1 MSNQYEFSLTAKIAG
16 TKRTLIFVTTIYD
29 GLHRMTSW
37 TKIRF
42 LYLLLALYIATSLT
56 YYVMGMLALNQ
67 HLFHAGEHIRA
78 PFTTEDDPLT
88 LTSVTPEATAAGLAK
103 GDRLVE
109 INGEPYRG
117 YDQIVAA
124 TGAGSGSLH
133 PNDLLDVV
141 ARKPDGKLHTAQIH
155 TVAERPPRTSDF
167 IAVAAIDVIPPL
179 VCLLVG
185 YWVVAARPRDW
196 NAWLLLLLLTLTEV
210 LFFPAQWWSGG
221 WLIFLGGWYTAFNV
235 LSGLALLLFGIY
247 FPERWRLDARYPWL
261 KWLIVVPLAAFAGIV
276 LWTQHIENFHA
287 AAWGNRTA
295 ELSAWADRVVR
306 PLNLLCILAYWA
318 AILDKLRS
326 ATTADARR
334 RMRVVC
340 VGSVVGLGSLLIA
353 FVLLPHFV
361 TSPDKLQPVRIVGAL
376 LTLALPFSLAY
387 VVVVQR
393 ALDVRIL
400 LRMGTRYA
408 LARATLITI
417 ELGVVLFL
425 VLRFLLPMFEHRQNL
440 TVAISVTVLIAA
452 VLIKVF
458 ATRNSLSH
466 RLQQWLDRKFFREA
480 YDAEVVLS
488 DLSEQARRFIEAGP
502 LIETISRRI
511 AEVLHV
517 QEVAVFLRRGRAFQ
531 LQLAVGI
538 PAEASLHFEE
548 GSSTV
553 RNLMRSNQPATLY
566 REDPDGWFLLADERE
581 RSTLE
586 ILRSELLLPLCGRER
601 LLGLMSL
608 GAKRSEAAY
617 TASDLRLLQSVASQ
631 AGLALE
637 ISELAHSLARQHTE
651 RERID
656 REIEIARE
664 VQERLY
670 PQEIPVISGLTLAGA
685 CRPAQGVG
693 GDYYDVM
700 QLDDGRLGLALGDVS
715 GKGISAAL
723 LMASL
728 RASLRGMTM
737 EGPRDLAKVMQKV
750 NRLVYEASANNRYAT
765 FFFATYDP
773 QTRELRYVNAGHN
786 PPLVLRDSSSLW
798 LDGGGPVVG
807 LLTDAGYEEHH
818 VALQPGDLFLAYTDG
833 ISEAMTNADEEWG
846 EERMIEAVIRKPEAH
861 ATEILKGI
869 FAKADAFSAGAP
881 QHDDMTLLLMK
892 LDPLGAP
899 MSLNG
904 AAAAGVAAMHHTQ
917 LSS

>member
-1 MSNQYEFSLTAKIAG
+1 
-16 TKRTLIFVTTIYD
+16 
-29 GLHRMTSW
+29 MTSW
-37 TKIRF
+37 TKTRF

-56 YYVMGMLALNQ
+56 YYVMGMLCVNQ
-67 HLFHAGEHIRA
+67 QLFHTREHIRA

-88 LTSVTPEATAAGLAK
+88 LSSVTPEAVAAGLRK

-109 INGEPYRG
+109 VNGEPYRG
-117 YDQIVAA
+117 HNQIVEIV
-124 TGAGSGSLH
+124 GAGSAPARPG
-133 PNDLLDVV
+133 DLLEVV
-141 ARKPDGKLHTAQIH
+141 VRKPDGTLHTSQIH
-155 TVAERPPRTSDF
+155 TVAGRLPKTADF
-167 IAVAAIDVIPPL
+167 LAVVAIEVVPPL

-196 NAWLLLLLLTLTEV
+196 NAWLLLMLLTITEV
-210 LFFPAQWWSGG
+210 FFLPAEWWPGG
-221 WLIFLGGWYTAFNV
+221 WLVFLGAWYSV
-235 LSGLALLLFGIY
+235 LQVLGGVALILFGIY
-247 FPERWRLDARYPWL
+247 FPERWRLDAKFPWI
-261 KWLIVVPLAAFAGIV
+261 KWFVVVPLLASAPVI
-276 LWTQHIENFHA
+276 LWMQHVANFHA
-287 AAWGNRTA
+287 DTWGGRTA
-295 ELSAWADRVVR
+295 ALSQWIDQIVN
-306 PLNLLCILAYWA
+306 PLSLLCVLAYWA

-334 RMRVVC
+334 RMRVLC
-340 VGSVVGLGSLLIA
+340 IGSVIGLGALLIA
-353 FVLLPHFV
+353 FIVLPHFV
-361 TSPDKLQPVRIVGAL
+361 TSSDTLRSVRIAGAL
-376 LTLALPFSLAY
+376 LILALPFSLAY

-408 LARATLITI
+408 LARATLITL
-417 ELGVVLFL
+417 ELGIALFL
-425 VLRFLLPMFEHRQNL
+425 ILRFVVPMFRHRQNL
-440 TVAISVTVLIAA
+440 SVAVPVTLLVVAG
-452 VLIKVF
+452 LIKVF
-458 ATRNSLSH
+458 VTRNSLSH
-466 RLQQWLDRKFFREA
+466 RLQHWLDRKFFREA
-480 YDAEVVLS
+480 YDAEMVLS
-488 DLSEQARRFIEAGP
+488 DLSEQARRFTEAGP

-517 QEVAVFLRRGRAFQ
+517 QEVGVFLRGGRAFR
-531 LQLAVGI
+531 LQQAVGI
-538 PAEASLHFEE
+538 PMHTPLLFEE
-548 GSSTV
+548 GSSTI

-586 ILRSELLLPLCGRER
+586 ILHAELLLPLSGRDR
-601 LLGLMSL
+601 LLGLMTL
-608 GAKRSEAAY
+608 GAKRSEEAY
-617 TASDLRLLQSVASQ
+617 TPSDLRLLQSVGAQ

-651 RERID
+651 RERIE

-670 PQEIPVISGLTLAGA
+670 PQEIPVISGLTLAGH

-737 EGPRDLAKVMQKV
+737 DGPHDLSKLMQKV

-773 QTRELRYVNAGHN
+773 DTHELRYVNAGHN
-786 PPLVLRDSSSLW
+786 PPLVLRGSSTRW

-807 LLTDAGYEEHH
+807 LLTDAAYEEHRII
-818 VALQPGDLFLAYTDG
+818 LEPGDLFVAYTDG
-833 ISEAMTNADEEWG
+833 ISEAMTHAEEEWG
-846 EERMIEAVIRKPEAH
+846 EQRMIEAVLRAPGHH
-861 ATEILKGI
+861 AAEILKSI
-869 FAKADAFSAGAP
+869 FAGADAFAAGAP

-892 LDPLGAP
+892 LDPLERRAVHPERSEGWDL
-899 MSLNG
+899 SLTS
-904 AAAAGVAAMHHTQ
+904 AA
-917 LSS
+917 S